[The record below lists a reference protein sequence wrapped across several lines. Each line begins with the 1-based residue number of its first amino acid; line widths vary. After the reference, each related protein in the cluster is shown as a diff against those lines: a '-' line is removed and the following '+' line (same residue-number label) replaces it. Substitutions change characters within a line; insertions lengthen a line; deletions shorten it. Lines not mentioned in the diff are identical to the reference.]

1 MFFCFSVG
9 IYLVTAKFWD
19 TNLLLQPSAVETDS
33 EEYRSHND
41 TESDLEIEKGVV
53 VIKDLETVQ
62 FSSLLTTFLLFLI
75 FLNSIFQVTCASCF
89 R

>member
-1 MFFCFSVG
+1 MRFAFSFFLS
-9 IYLVTAKFWD
+9 VTAKFWD
-19 TNLLLQPSAVETDS
+19 TNLLLQPSGVETDS

-53 VIKDLETVQ
+53 VIKDLEMVQ
-62 FSSLLTTFLLFLI
+62 FSSFITTFLLFLVYYSEI
-75 FLNSIFQVTCASCF
+75 FIQVTCVSCF